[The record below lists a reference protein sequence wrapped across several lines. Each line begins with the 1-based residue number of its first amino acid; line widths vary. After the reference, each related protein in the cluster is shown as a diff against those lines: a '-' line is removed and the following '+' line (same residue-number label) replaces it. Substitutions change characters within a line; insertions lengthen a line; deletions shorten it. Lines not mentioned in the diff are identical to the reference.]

1 MPGPQPP
8 PIKLTD
14 RQRKMLAHLVRRTT
28 TTQGLVRRAG
38 IVLAAAEGA
47 NNQQIADRLGF
58 DRETVRL
65 WRGRWLEA
73 WECLAA
79 AEEEADEKK
88 LRRCIEDVL
97 DDAPRSGG
105 PPTFT
110 PEQICSIVALACE
123 DPRDSGR
130 AVTHWTTPELADEA
144 IKRGIVESISP
155 RSVGRF
161 LGRGGSQAASDAL
174 LDAQRTLGRAG
185 GL

>member
-1 MPGPQPP
+1 
-8 PIKLTD
+8 
-14 RQRKMLAHLVRRTT
+14 MLAHLVRRTT
-28 TTQGLVRRAG
+28 TPQGLVRRAG
-38 IVLAAAEGA
+38 TVLAAEGA

-73 WECLAA
+73 RERLAA
-79 AEEEADEKK
+79 AEEAAEKK
-88 LRRCIEDVL
+88 LRRCIENVL

-130 AVTHWTTPELADEA
+130 AVTHWTSPELADEA
-144 IKRGIVESISP
+144 IKRGIVQSISP

>member
-1 MPGPQPP
+1 
-8 PIKLTD
+8 
-14 RQRKMLAHLVRRTT
+14 MLAHLVRRTT
-28 TTQGLVRRAG
+28 TTQGLVRRAR

-47 NNQQIADRLGF
+47 NNQQVADRLGF

-73 WECLAA
+73 RERLAA

-130 AVTHWTTPELADEA
+130 AVTHWTPPELADEA
-144 IKRGIVESISP
+144 IKRGIVQSISP

-161 LGRGGSQAASDAL
+161 LGRGGSQAASDTL
-174 LDAQRTLGRAG
+174 LDAQRARQGARDL
-185 GL
+185 